1 MDVASET
8 EILEIKKLL
17 GLSKIFLANIIGFS
31 WNVEHNSAWQCD
43 SIWSNFTK
51 NRRLSIKLGQKSRFL
66 GLFSPQKQFSRIRR
80 FFIKKCTNVNYP
92 GYIGKARKNCFWGK
106 NNPKKR
112 FFGHIFGQHF
122 DFSRNSAGFVNRTA
136 SPLCVQ
142 NFRKILPYLTKI
154 AFLDPPKNSKICIVG
169 NK

>member
-31 WNVEHNSAWQCD
+31 WNFEHNSAWQCD
-43 SIWSNFTK
+43 WIWSNFTK

-80 FFIKKCTNVNYP
+80 FFIKKCTNVNY
-92 GYIGKARKNCFWGK
+92 GVTNVNYGKTAFGAKIIPKN
-106 NNPKKR
+106 
-112 FFGHIFGQHF
+112 
-122 DFSRNSAGFVNRTA
+122 DFSANISIFHEIRPDSSIALPAR
-136 SPLCVQ
+136 CVC
-142 NFRKILPYLTKI
+142 KISGKSDLIWQK
-154 AFLDPPKNSKICIVG
+154 
-169 NK
+169 